1 MGRHELNSIK
11 GGDSLQNVIEE
22 GREADHN
29 RDETT
34 AAENATKN
42 EAGNTAENAMRNT
55 AENAAEKSGT
65 AQEQGVIRRV
75 LLIDDHQIVRD
86 SFRKVFSRA
95 NGFEV
100 VKELT
105 KATDAESACLACQPD
120 VVLLDV
126 CTEGGASGLDSL
138 AQLRARF
145 PNLKIVV
152 MSGFDEI
159 SYAPRAKELGANAF
173 VFKSKSTEFFLETV
187 RDVLR
192 GGSRFPEPSMIPLP
206 KGETPLSERETEIL
220 RLLCAH
226 KNRSE
231 VAETLHISEK
241 SVILQVESM
250 LAKTGFSS
258 TVELIIHVI
267 SNGWINPNS

>member
-1 MGRHELNSIK
+1 M
-11 GGDSLQNVIEE
+11 QNVTEE
-22 GREADHN
+22 WREADHSHS
-29 RDETT
+29 ETT
-34 AAENATKN
+34 AAEDAVENI
-42 EAGNTAENAMRNT
+42 AENAV
-55 AENAAEKSGT
+55 ENAAENAVENIAESAVEKSGT
-65 AQEQGVIRRV
+65 VQEQGVFRRV

-105 KATDAESACLACQPD
+105 NASDAESACLACQPD

-138 AQLRARF
+138 AQLRVRF
-145 PNLKIVV
+145 PDLKIVV

-187 RDVLR
+187 RDVLQ

-206 KGETPLSERETEIL
+206 TGETPLSVLETEIL

-241 SVILQVESM
+241 SVTLQVENM
-250 LAKTGFSS
+250 LEKTGFSS

-267 SNGWINPNS
+267 SNGWINPNAE